1 MRARATHICGPCLGG
16 YHGDVTWADE
26 PDANGF
32 RAYKCNDCGEEWS
45 VADTE
50 PDADVTLRDPSPTQ
64 LRQGI

>member
-1 MRARATHICGPCLGG
+1 M
-16 YHGDVTWADE
+16 TWADE

-32 RAYKCNDCGEEWS
+32 RAYKCNDCEEEWS

-64 LRQGI
+64 LRQDT